1 MDFLQGAYPQALEN
15 FIKALEIYRKLYRDD
30 SNDVQQTLDVV
41 YYAYMQCI
49 AEDKSFDVQKYR
61 AFMSEVAFTATT
73 DEGDTPALQQGMSG
87 EYYLLEYED
96 WNQDA
101 ASSVFDKDK
110 KLKGKPK
117 TIVVM
122 KDGVI
127 SKHNFEDTIG
137 VQFGLKFVTKAV
149 KAKITA
155 AYNKWKQQNK

>member
-1 MDFLQGAYPQALEN
+1 
-15 FIKALEIYRKLYRDD
+15 
-30 SNDVQQTLDVV
+30 
-41 YYAYMQCI
+41 MQCI

-127 SKHNFEDTIG
+127 SKHYFEDAIG
-137 VQFGLKFVTKAV
+137 VEIGLKYVTKAE